1 MSVSEESPRQ
11 RRLPLK
17 ASKRWRENLEA
28 YTFLAPALLV
38 IAFVFIYPVIQ
49 IFRYSCGTINMKT
62 GETVFVGLRNYSLLA
77 ADPIFWWALRNN
89 LLLLGCIPILIFIS
103 VIVASLLYDRVAG
116 WRIYRVIMFMPY
128 MIAIVVVGIA
138 FSYIFSYRGALNVIL
153 EGLNLGSLKRDW
165 IGTMPW
171 ALLSM
176 AFVIIWRETGFGSV
190 LFLARLMSVSE
201 DLYDAAKVDGAN
213 WFQRLIYVTIPQ
225 LRGVIAFW
233 ATLLVV
239 AMFAWVFN
247 YVYVMTQGGPAF
259 KTVVSEYYIYLHA
272 FKYYSPGTASAF
284 SAIMF
289 LVAVAVMSA
298 QFLLR
303 KGSTE
308 EL

>member
-1 MSVSEESPRQ
+1 MPVSEQSPRQ
-11 RRLPLK
+11 RWLSLK

-28 YTFLAPALLV
+28 YAFLAPALLV
-38 IAFVFIYPVIQ
+38 IAFVFIYPIIQ
-49 IFRYSCGTINMKT
+49 IFRYSFGTINMKT

-103 VIVASLLYDRVAG
+103 VIIASLLYDRVAG
-116 WRIYRVIMFMPY
+116 WKIYRVIMFMPY

-153 EGLNLGSLKRDW
+153 EGFNLGFLRRDW
-165 IGTMPW
+165 VGTMPW

-213 WFQRLIYVTIPQ
+213 WFQRLIHVTIPQ
-225 LRGVIAFW
+225 LRNVIAFW
-233 ATLLVV
+233 VTLLVV

-298 QFLLR
+298 QFSLR
-303 KGSTE
+303 KGSPE